1 MPILCALALGFAVFI
16 YFRHPRPAQPQPSTA
31 PKPSFKMPKP
41 WLAWAAH
48 RRQMQLGEQ
57 LPQLL
62 ESLSAAMRA
71 GQSLPQALE
80 SARADM
86 PEPSAGW
93 LAGVQAS
100 VRLGQAPEKV
110 LEEAAEAL
118 KGSLASDLRLLAT
131 GVAIQR
137 DSGGDLAGLLDQLAE
152 TLRERQRLVAQARAL
167 TAQGRLSAWVVGLL
181 PVALVIALEMIDP
194 DMMSPL
200 FNTAQGWGML
210 AAAVVLEAMGVL
222 VLRTIV
228 RIEA

>member
-16 YFRHPRPAQPQPSTA
+16 YFRHPRPAQPQPPPV
-31 PKPSFKMPKP
+31 PKPSLKMPKP
-41 WLAWAAH
+41 WLAWAA
-48 RRQMQLGEQ
+48 RQREAQLGEQ

-62 ESLSAAMRA
+62 ESLSAALRA

-110 LEEAAEAL
+110 LEEAADAL
-118 KGSLASDLRLLAT
+118 QGPLAADWRLLAT

-152 TLRERQRLVAQARAL
+152 TLRERQRLLAQARAL

-181 PVALVIALEMIDP
+181 PVALLVALEIIDP
-194 DMMSPL
+194 DMLSPL
-200 FNTAQGWGML
+200 FTTPQGWAML
-210 AAAVVLEAMGVL
+210 AAAVVLEALGVL

>member
-1 MPILCALALGFAVFI
+1 MPILAALALGFAVYI
-16 YFRHPRPAQPQPSTA
+16 HFRHPRPAQPQRSPIQL
-31 PKPSFKMPKP
+31 PSFRWPKP
-41 WLAWAAH
+41 WLAWREL
-48 RRQMQLGEQ
+48 RRQALLGEQ

-93 LAGVQAS
+93 LAGVQS
-100 VRLGQAPEKV
+100 GVRLGQAPELV
-110 LEEAAEAL
+110 LQQAAEAL
-118 KGSLASDLRLLAT
+118 QGPLAADWRLLAT

-152 TLRERQRLVAQARAL
+152 TLRERQLSLAQARAL

-181 PVALVIALEMIDP
+181 PVALLLALELIDP
-194 DMMSPL
+194 DMVAPL
-200 FNTAQGWGML
+200 FTTPQGWGML
-210 AAAVVLEAMGVL
+210 AAAVVLEAMGVM
-222 VLRTIV
+222 VLRTVV

>member
-1 MPILCALALGFAVFI
+1 MPILAALALGFAVFI
-16 YFRHPRPAQPQPSTA
+16 YFRHPRPAQPQPS
-31 PKPSFKMPKP
+31 PVHPPRLNSPKP
-41 WLAWAAH
+41 WVAWAA
-48 RRQMQLGEQ
+48 RRRAALLGEQ

-86 PEPSAGW
+86 PEPSAAW
-93 LAGVQAS
+93 LEGVQAS
-100 VRLGQAPEKV
+100 VRLGLAPERV
-110 LEEAAEAL
+110 LEEAADAL
-118 KGSLASDLRLLAT
+118 KGALAADLRLLAT

-152 TLRERQRLVAQARAL
+152 TLRERQRLLAQARAL

-181 PVALVIALEMIDP
+181 PVALMIALQMIDP
-194 DMMSPL
+194 EMMSPL
-200 FNTAQGWGML
+200 FNTAQGWAML
-210 AAAVVLEAMGVL
+210 AAAVVLESLGVL
-222 VLRTIV
+222 VLRAIV